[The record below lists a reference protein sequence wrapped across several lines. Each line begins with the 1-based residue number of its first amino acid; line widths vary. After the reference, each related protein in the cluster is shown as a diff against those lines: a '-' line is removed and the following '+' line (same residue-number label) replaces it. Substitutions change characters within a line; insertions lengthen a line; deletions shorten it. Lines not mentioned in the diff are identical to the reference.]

1 MAFTQTQLDALESA
15 IASGIKTY
23 QHEGKRIDYGTTDE
37 MLKVREIMRADLGLT
52 ESDAP
57 RYSTAAHYR

>member
-15 IASGIKTY
+15 IASGITVY
-23 QHEGKRIDYGTTDE
+23 VHEGKRVEYASISE

-52 ESDAP
+52 ASDAP
-57 RYSTAAHYR
+57 RYSTATHYR

>member
-15 IASGIKTY
+15 IATGVTEYRIGDKTVKY
-23 QHEGKRIDYGTTDE
+23 ASVTE

-52 ESDAP
+52 EDDAP
-57 RYSTAAHYR
+57 RYSTASFYR